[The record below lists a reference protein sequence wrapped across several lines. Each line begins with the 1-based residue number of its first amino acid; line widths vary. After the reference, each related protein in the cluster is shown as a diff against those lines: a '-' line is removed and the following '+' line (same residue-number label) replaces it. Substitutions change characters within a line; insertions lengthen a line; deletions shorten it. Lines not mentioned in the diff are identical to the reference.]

1 MIHYKTILDA
11 IQRLE
16 NAGCTRDQR
25 RGLWLDSSGRE
36 LASDPLTAIREL
48 RRLTLA
54 QAMEEQRQSGRH
66 WTREH
71 VPDATR

>member
-11 IQRLE
+11 VQRLE
-16 NAGCTRDQR
+16 NAGCTRDMK
-25 RGLWLDSSGRE
+25 RGLWLDPSGRE
-36 LASDPLTAIREL
+36 LASDPLSAVREL
-48 RRLTLA
+48 RRLTVET
-54 QAMEEQRQSGRH
+54 AMGEQRSSGRH